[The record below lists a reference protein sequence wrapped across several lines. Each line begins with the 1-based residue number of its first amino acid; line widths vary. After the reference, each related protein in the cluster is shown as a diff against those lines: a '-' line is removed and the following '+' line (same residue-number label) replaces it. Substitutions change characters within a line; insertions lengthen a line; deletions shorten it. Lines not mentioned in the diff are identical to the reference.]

1 MPKRT
6 TPGEDSFFSRLM
18 DRWQREQRTMS
29 KSPAAGLSEA
39 GFELWGW
46 TETVGEL
53 ILSRR
58 GEVDK
63 AEFVAVI
70 DATRL
75 VKRQ

>member
-6 TPGEDSFFSRLM
+6 TPGEDPFFSRLM

-53 ILSRR
+53 ILVDAGTSR
-58 GEVDK
+58 EWI
-63 AEFVAVI
+63 VAVV

-75 VKRQ
+75 VKA